1 MMNGTGRSLRA
12 AAVITAS
19 LLTFGLHDCQAF
31 MSRALLVRHVSPI
44 LAQPQQIAS
53 SVRPVK
59 ANPFQLGLRMKED
72 GTGEDKDN
80 VDDASIEAFRALL
93 EDNFGE
99 KGEQNDDG
107 EFDGYKFRDLI
118 VEKWGVPYDIQIK
131 REM

>member
-1 MMNGTGRSLRA
+1 
-12 AAVITAS
+12 
-19 LLTFGLHDCQAF
+19 

-93 EDNFGE
+93 VDV
-99 KGEQNDDG
+99 
-107 EFDGYKFRDLI
+107 LI
-118 VEKWGVPYDIQIK
+118 ALSRTPSSHPQ
-131 REM
+131 